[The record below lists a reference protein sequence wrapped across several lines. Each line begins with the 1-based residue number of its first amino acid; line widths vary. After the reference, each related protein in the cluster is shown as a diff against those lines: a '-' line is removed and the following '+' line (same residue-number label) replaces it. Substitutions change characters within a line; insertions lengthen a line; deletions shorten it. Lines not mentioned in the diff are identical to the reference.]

1 MSTRQFVRHGPH
13 IPTELLQDLEEGRLV
28 FFCGAGISVPTGL
41 PGFKGL
47 TEHAF
52 EKCGISLDSDPAA
65 KGAFGR
71 GEFDKALEIL
81 ECRTGG
87 RDGPMRRYVA
97 ERLTAKVKRGSLEAH
112 RALLALARRHSRPG
126 AELPTYR
133 LVTTNFDTRFERAG
147 LKRRFME
154 EAPRLSP
161 AHRDT
166 LRNVVFLHGRIETEL
181 PAEQRNGRDLVLTT
195 ADFGNAYLRFGWAAR
210 FVVEL
215 FRDFTV
221 LFIGYSIND
230 PVMRYVLDALAT
242 ETGPDGQFRRAYA
255 FVPYSGSDSA
265 DKRRQKR
272 LWQAK
277 NVEPILYASD
287 YVEAP
292 DHGLLR
298 QTLVAWAD
306 EYESGLLGRVHAAC
320 RDTKQPFQKDT
331 DDSPVY
337 DRVAIVAWA
346 LSQQDGKIANAFV
359 DANPHISWLG
369 PLTEKMIRD
378 PRSPDR
384 QCTLLD
390 LTQVRRQ
397 IARWIGQ
404 NLDKIDTVNWAITR
418 EAKLFP
424 ELIDELQ
431 WKLSPNQNANTSV
444 AEPYA
449 SFWRV
454 MVRLASQN
462 SGRHAPRALDLP
474 KNSDLFAGYRRT
486 DLIELLRP
494 CISGPRPP
502 YIFERFV
509 GEEIDNAR
517 RERLRDLAKFD
528 VEVKDTDAVYAL
540 RPAVQRLFGPCKSA
554 PNMPALIRLAD
565 DLTTLI
571 LEHLETEHFVDGT
584 GYGDESWIVRP
595 SLTPLQHDAGQVN
608 QTFDYHNDWQSL
620 LEILRIC
627 IQQLARRAPSELR
640 SLATRWQL
648 LWRYHGHGLFLRLWL
663 YAYAEAT

>member
-65 KGAFGR
+65 KEAFRR

-81 ECRTGG
+81 ERRTGG

-97 ERLTAKVKRGSLEAH
+97 ERLTTKVKRGSLEAH
-112 RALLALARRHSRPG
+112 RALLTLAPQHSSPG
-126 AELPTYR
+126 SELPMYR
-133 LVTTNFDTRFERAG
+133 LVTTNFDNRFERAG
-147 LKRRFME
+147 LKRRFTE

-181 PAEQRNGRDLVLTT
+181 PGEQRRGRDLMLTT

-255 FVPYSGSDSA
+255 FVPYDETEQ
-265 DKRRQKR
+265 DNRCKQEQ
-272 LWQAK
+272 LWAAK
-277 NVEPILYASD
+277 NVKPILYASD
-287 YVEAP
+287 YAEAP

-306 EYESGLLGRVHAAC
+306 EYASGLLGRVHAAC
-320 RDTKQPFQKDT
+320 RDTKTAFQKGT

-346 LSQQDGKIANAFV
+346 LSQPDGKVAEAFAK
-359 DANPHISWLG
+359 ANPHISWLG

-378 PRSPDR
+378 PRSRDR

-390 LTQVRRQ
+390 LKQVRRQ

-404 NLDKIDTVNWAITR
+404 NLHEIDTVNWAVTR
-418 EAKLFP
+418 EGNLFP

-431 WKLSPNQNANTSV
+431 SKLRPNQDADKGIG
-444 AEPYA
+444 EPYA

-454 MVRLASQN
+454 MVRLASQE
-462 SGRHAPRALDLP
+462 SRKHVPQAFDLP
-474 KNSDLFAGYRRT
+474 NDSELLDGYCRN

-494 CISGPRPP
+494 RISVPRPP
-502 YIFERFV
+502 YIFERFI
-509 GEEIDNAR
+509 GEEVDDAR
-517 RERLRDLAKFD
+517 RERLRDLAEFD
-528 VEVKDTDAVYAL
+528 VEIQDIDAFYAL
-540 RPAVQRLFGPCKSA
+540 RRALEKLLGPCKSVRNV
-554 PNMPALIRLAD
+554 PKLIRLAD
-565 DLTTLI
+565 DLTTLL
-571 LEHLETEHFVDGT
+571 LEHLEMEHFLDGT
-584 GYGDESWIVRP
+584 GYGEESWIVRR
-595 SLTPLQHDAGQVN
+595 SITPFQHSVGRVKEA
-608 QTFDYHNDWQSL
+608 FDYHNDWQAV
-620 LEILRIC
+620 LEILRVC
-627 IQQLARRAPSELR
+627 IQQLVLRAPWELR
-640 SLATRWQL
+640 DLATRWHL
-648 LWRYHGHGLFLRLWL
+648 LWRCHGHGLFLRLWL
-663 YAYAEAT
+663 YAYAEAA